1 LSRLMTLKDI
11 AKQLDVPE
19 SSLRKYRELF
29 SDFIPGVGTGR
40 SRRYR
45 AEAVEVLKDI
55 RDMREEQHLPWD
67 AITEKLA
74 EKYPIDAT
82 PKGGVPAQT
91 TMPLETGAMEVE
103 RSRATAPDAKTAA
116 AAAGNGGNL
125 MAKFLAMNEK
135 QTMVVNAI
143 ALQMLKAV
151 ESVREE
157 ARAENRQLRENISRA
172 LGSLAAAMNASAG
185 KDRESLELIKK
196 QLASIEERINKIAES
211 GDSAADVARVKEEL
225 RVVRAKLSQKENA
238 VEEIRK
244 SVEVLKK
251 ENATLRDFKARH
263 LEHCEENTREAKA
276 LKKVSPIKRL
286 LKLKP

>member
-1 LSRLMTLKDI
+1 MTLKDI

-45 AEAVEVLKDI
+45 AEAVDILKDI

-82 PKGGVPAQT
+82 PKSAGPAQT
-91 TMPLETGAMEVE
+91 SMPLETGAMEVE
-103 RSRATAPDAKTAA
+103 RSRTTAPDAKAAAA

-185 KDRESLELIKK
+185 KDRESLEQIKK
-196 QLASIEERINKIAES
+196 QLASIEQRIEKIAES

-238 VEEIRK
+238 AEEIRK

-251 ENATLRDFKARH
+251 ENASLREFKSRH
-263 LEHCEENTREAKA
+263 LEFCEENTREAKA
-276 LKKVSPIKRL
+276 MKKASPIKRL
-286 LKLKP
+286 LGIKP

>member
-1 LSRLMTLKDI
+1 MTLKDI

-29 SDFIPGVGTGR
+29 NDFIPGVGTGR

-45 AEAVEVLKDI
+45 AEAVDVLKDI

-67 AITEKLA
+67 AITENLA
-74 EKYPIDAT
+74 GKYPIDAT
-82 PKGGVPAQT
+82 PKGAGPAQT
-91 TMPLETGAMEVE
+91 TMPLETGALEVE
-103 RSRATAPDAKTAA
+103 RSSAAASDAKTAA
-116 AAAGNGGNL
+116 AVTGNGGNL

-151 ESVREE
+151 EMVREE

-172 LGSLAAAMNASAG
+172 IGSLAAAMNASAG
-185 KDRESLELIKK
+185 RDRESIEQIKK
-196 QLASIEERINKIAES
+196 QLDAIEENIEKISEA

-225 RVVRAKLSQKENA
+225 RVVRARLAQKENA
-238 VEEIRK
+238 VEEIKK

-251 ENATLRDFKARH
+251 ENASLREFKSRH

-276 LKKVSPIKRL
+276 MKKASPIKRL
-286 LKLKP
+286 LGIKP

>member
-91 TMPLETGAMEVE
+91 TMPLETGSLEVE
-103 RSRATAPDAKTAA
+103 RSRAAAPDAKA

-151 ESVREE
+151 ETVREE

-185 KDRESLELIKK
+185 KDRESLEQIKK
-196 QLASIEERINKIAES
+196 QLASIEERIDKIAES

-251 ENATLRDFKARH
+251 ENASLREFKSRH
-263 LEHCEENTREAKA
+263 LEFCEENTREAKA
-276 LKKVSPIKRL
+276 MKKASPIKRL
-286 LKLKP
+286 LGIKP